1 MRNVLEIETGFLS
14 LDAVSK
20 GLKVSEI
27 KKANTSLANISL
39 RLANTS
45 NQKKLEN

>member
-20 GLKVSEI
+20 GLQVSEI
-27 KKANTSLANISL
+27 TKANISLANIKL
-39 RLANTS
+39 R
-45 NQKKLEN
+45 